1 MHIKSYVVDFTH
13 VLQNFY
19 SFISKNNVES
29 ARIVI
34 DGRDDASNLKV
45 QKAFFDVF
53 NNGTTHLSIEKELRD
68 MKKALW
74 RIKKFMI

>member
-1 MHIKSYVVDFTH
+1 